1 MLFAD
6 DISLFWVV
14 HGINASAI
22 DLKKVPWKNQCLGLS
37 IENEFQSR
45 S

>member
-6 DISLFWVV
+6 DISLFLVV

-22 DLKKVPWKNQCLGLS
+22 DLKKCPEKINVWV
-37 IENEFQSR
+37 FQ
-45 S
+45 